1 VRDDVDLLQAW
12 RAGDRSAGETLSRR
26 HYATVLRYFE
36 LNASWAADDLAQKT
50 FMACTERV
58 GEVRDAAAFKAYLM
72 GIARRQLAMHQ
83 RDAIRAAAL
92 RSFDAPMQQT
102 RLSTLFARNREQMLA
117 LRALASMPRRPQM
130 LLILYYWDGVRT
142 PELAASFGA
151 PESTI
156 RTRLAR
162 ARDLLRDRIA
172 ALAVSGATALPNDDE
187 LQRLLTSVSTASA
200 QAEAPSR

>member
-1 VRDDVDLLQAW
+1 
-12 RAGDRSAGETLSRR
+12 
-26 HYATVLRYFE
+26 
-36 LNASWAADDLAQKT
+36 
-50 FMACTERV
+50 
-58 GEVRDAAAFKAYLM
+58 M